1 MSTGM
6 IAVRYAKALF
16 LSAREQKAL
25 DSVRADMEL
34 ILEAATGIS
43 DIQILLESPILDSGK
58 KTTAL
63 VEIFKSRIST
73 LSLDFIRM
81 VTGNKREEYLPGMA
95 RYYIQLY
102 KEEKGIQVA
111 TISSAVKLDT
121 GSRDQIKQMISA
133 AFKSEIELKE
143 EVKEDLLG
151 GFIIKVENKQ
161 LDASVK
167 GKLAC
172 IKKELQE

>member
-1 MSTGM
+1 
-6 IAVRYAKALF
+6 
-16 LSAREQKAL
+16 
-25 DSVRADMEL
+25 
-34 ILEAATGIS
+34 
-43 DIQILLESPILDSGK
+43 
-58 KTTAL
+58 
-63 VEIFKSRIST
+63 
-73 LSLDFIRM
+73 
-81 VTGNKREEYLPGMA
+81 
-95 RYYIQLY
+95 
-102 KEEKGIQVA
+102 
-111 TISSAVKLDT
+111 
-121 GSRDQIKQMISA
+121 MISA

>member
-95 RYYIQLY
+95 RYYI
-102 KEEKGIQVA
+102 
-111 TISSAVKLDT
+111 
-121 GSRDQIKQMISA
+121 
-133 AFKSEIELKE
+133 
-143 EVKEDLLG
+143 
-151 GFIIKVENKQ
+151 
-161 LDASVK
+161 
-167 GKLAC
+167 
-172 IKKELQE
+172 